1 MPRTVWRHHLAA
13 RPAACRAEARLG
25 GAAVAYN
32 YNQARPDARRPV
44 AGGPVCR
51 QALHLCTVRVG
62 HMYGT
67 AAQIRMLPV

>member
-32 YNQARPDARRPV
+32 YNQARPDARPDARWLV
-44 AGGPVCR
+44 ARYAGKHYTCVP
-51 QALHLCTVRVG
+51 
-62 HMYGT
+62 YE
-67 AAQIRMLPV
+67 